1 MFIIYNVVYSTIQ
14 MSYKT
19 QGEITKLD
27 LFNLREKYLSEFKD
41 FKKEYAQ
48 FFLYYNQIHE
58 SFYGELDDINF
69 ICDIPN
75 DCDIEIMY
83 QKLKKISDAL
93 KDFHIFVNT

>member
-1 MFIIYNVVYSTIQ
+1 MAYIKNSKV
-14 MSYKT
+14 
-19 QGEITKLD
+19 TKLD

-41 FKKEYAQ
+41 FKKEYSQ

-58 SFYGELDDINF
+58 SFYGELEDINF

-93 KDFHIFVNT
+93 KGFHIFVNT